1 MFRFCERKIRLE
13 SLKII
18 YFSIDSL
25 IRFLLLSEEFHIN
38 VSKVKREKFRSFSDM
53 IYRGITDHRLYIDQ
67 SISIGSFYTWPP
79 RSNFRALSTRI
90 FVPEARAPTLEQR
103 ETTTISFVRVAQATG
118 GPRVSPR
125 VVTRPS
131 RATSRVREN
140 FSILFDRTFLRVG
153 TREHRSWLKPD
164 SVSG

>member
-25 IRFLLLSEEFHIN
+25 IRFLLREEFHIN

-90 FVPEARAPTLEQR
+90 FVPEARARPRSSRERRQR
-103 ETTTISFVRVAQATG
+103 SRSFELRKPPAAHECRLASSRDHPVQRVEFVKIFRSSSTERFCVLARESIVR
-118 GPRVSPR
+118 
-125 VVTRPS
+125 
-131 RATSRVREN
+131 
-140 FSILFDRTFLRVG
+140 D
-153 TREHRSWLKPD
+153 
-164 SVSG
+164 